1 MEITMNYPYLDAMR
15 DKVAAMMYDA
25 AVEQMNFENDILA
38 SYYGSYNPY
47 LDKLAISDSLLR
59 TAATNAFALGK
70 KTPQQM
76 HAQLN
81 RMGSSRLHAGLKA
94 LRSGNTSMLNYH
106 WLDPNRPNPHAI
118 GENLNAF
125 ARFLYP
131 KSADPRLAMAEAMG
145 TVRKIPLF

>member
-1 MEITMNYPYLDAMR
+1 MNYLYLTAMR
-15 DKVAAMMYDA
+15 DKRAAMRYA
-25 AVEQMNFENDILA
+25 AAIEQMNFENDILA

-59 TAATNAFALGK
+59 TAATNAFALGR

-76 HAQLN
+76 HEQLT
-81 RMGSSRLHAGLKA
+81 RMGSNRLFAGLKR
-94 LRSGNTSMLNYH
+94 LRSGDTSMLKYH
-106 WLDPNRPNPHAI
+106 WLNPNRPNPQAI
-118 GENLNAF
+118 VEDLNTF

-131 KSADPRLAMAEAMG
+131 KSANPRLAMAEAMG